1 MIILRCNIP
10 TMSIAHR
17 FTHLKTFQFHANTT
31 QLLKH
36 VEPDCLPTTY
46 GGVIPLQDMIDYTKE
61 LVSNQRKK
69 VLGHADMELLST
81 RGIISSRSKNNDINS
96 VQGSFRKL
104 EID

>member
-1 MIILRCNIP
+1 
-10 TMSIAHR
+10 MS
-17 FTHLKTFQFHANTT
+17 FSPYSKTFQFHSSTK

-36 VEPDCLPTTY
+36 LEPDCLPTTF
-46 GGVIPLQDMIDYTKE
+46 GGVIPLQDMINFTRQLMSD
-61 LVSNQRKK
+61 QRKK
-69 VLGHADMELLST
+69 VLGLDDMELLST